1 MQLAFGYGSSS
12 YEIEDKMIRN
22 GGEYSDEVFE
32 TEDDN
37 HHYRDVY
44 NAIIDR
50 Y

>member
-1 MQLAFGYGSSS
+1 MAFGYGSIS

-22 GGEYSDEVFE
+22 AGEYSDEFLE

-37 HHYRDVY
+37 NHYRDIY

-50 Y
+50 